1 MCSIAR
7 RKPRRE
13 DFGEAADIV
22 SPNNVPQNIVS
33 PGESGAPLVLV
44 VEDSILVA
52 MAIEDALQE
61 RGFSVAVAATLA
73 GANDIVAGRL
83 PVAALLDIQ
92 LPDGE
97 SLELASRL
105 HQAGCAV
112 AISSAFEADNCPD
125 HYAFAVRFSKPV
137 RAETLAD
144 WASIVVG

>member
-1 MCSIAR
+1 M
-7 RKPRRE
+7 
-13 DFGEAADIV
+13 
-22 SPNNVPQNIVS
+22 
-33 PGESGAPLVLV
+33 VLV

-61 RGFSVAVAATLA
+61 RGFSVSVAATLA
-73 GANDIVAGRL
+73 GANDIVAKSL

-97 SLELASRL
+97 SLELATRL
-105 HQAGCAV
+105 HEAGCAV
-112 AISSAFEADNCPD
+112 AISSAFDAEPGPD

-144 WASIVVG
+144 WASFVAG